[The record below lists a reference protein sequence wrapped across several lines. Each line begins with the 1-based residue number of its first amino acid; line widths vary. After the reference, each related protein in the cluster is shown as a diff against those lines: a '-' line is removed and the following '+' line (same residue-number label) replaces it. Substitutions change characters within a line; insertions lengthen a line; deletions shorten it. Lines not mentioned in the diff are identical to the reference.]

1 MLSECYVIFF
11 ENISFF
17 IKIISKPLYVLDL
30 LFNTQIWVFGKA
42 TGHQLHEQTD
52 WSLLGE
58 ILQVLIQK
66 YMLMEFGAIVI

>member
-1 MLSECYVIFF
+1 MLGEHCIIFL
-11 ENISFF
+11 ENLSLF
-17 IKIISKPLYVLDL
+17 IKVISKPVYVLDL

-42 TGHQLHEQTD
+42 AGHQLHEHAN

-66 YMLMEFGAIVI
+66 YMLMEF